1 MLKRTSAI
9 KSFLK
14 CSSNLTPQYTAE
26 KYALKRGDYGALTK
40 DDQNHLISLV
50 NGKGIYHQLIH
61 FNHAGKAPI
70 NCLLKFG

>member
-9 KSFLK
+9 QSFLK

-26 KYALKRGDYGALTK
+26 KYALKRGDYGALTQ

-50 NGKGIYHQLIH
+50 NGKGI
-61 FNHAGKAPI
+61 FSSI
-70 NCLLKFG
+70 NPF